1 MGLPLVS
8 FQKVL
13 FVMVWNVPSS
23 AAFRSA
29 AAVISAVFASAT
41 SDVVAEESSAT
52 SAAAVSALAK
62 GFQESA
68 VYLVGVRVW

>member
-1 MGLPLVS
+1 MS

-23 AAFRSA
+23 AALRSA
-29 AAVISAVFASAT
+29 AKVISAVLAAVTSEAVADVLSAT
-41 SDVVAEESSAT
+41 P
-52 SAAAVSALAK
+52 AAAVNALAK

-68 VYLVGVRVW
+68 VYFVGVRVW

>member
-8 FQKVL
+8 FQKVS

-23 AAFRSA
+23 AASRSA
-29 AAVISAVFASAT
+29 AAVISAVFAAAT
-41 SDVVAEESSAT
+41 SDGVADVSPAT
-52 SAAAVSALAK
+52 SVNALAK

-68 VYLVGVRVW
+68 VYFVGMRVW

>member
-23 AAFRSA
+23 AAFSSA
-29 AAVISAVFASAT
+29 AAVISAVFAAAT
-41 SDVVAEESSAT
+41 SDVPADL
-52 SAAAVSALAK
+52 SAATRAAVVNALAK
-62 GFQESA
+62 GAQESA
-68 VYLVGVRVW
+68 VYFSGVRVR

>member
-23 AAFRSA
+23 AASRPA
-29 AAVISAVFASAT
+29 AEVISAVLAAAT
-41 SDVVAEESSAT
+41 SEAVADVSSAT
-52 SAAAVSALAK
+52 PAAAVNALAK
-62 GFQESA
+62 DVQESA
-68 VYLVGVRVW
+68 VYFVGVRV